1 MSLGRGKMLQSVK
14 QKVLRDIE
22 GCSFQ
27 FNLPDYTNESI
38 ERFCYQLADK
48 GTDENFNDAVNH
60 LSASSRGSNKMKTDT
75 SQFDGAES
83 EQHATCSAAE
93 NVDSEADSLG
103 FTSCSSQ
110 TGVSE
115 GRASSTKS
123 FGPSSTGPDVRP
135 VQSVEHFMR
144 VKPFSRCA
152 LQWPAHQTS
161 PEPKVEHEVP
171 ATAMGRGERLKMVSA
186 MSASVLKPDPQR
198 EIIMACNPSYRND
211 HIESYLEKVI
221 RKNEMGEHF

>member
-110 TGVSE
+110 TGV
-115 GRASSTKS
+115 
-123 FGPSSTGPDVRP
+123 
-135 VQSVEHFMR
+135 
-144 VKPFSRCA
+144 
-152 LQWPAHQTS
+152 
-161 PEPKVEHEVP
+161 EHEVP